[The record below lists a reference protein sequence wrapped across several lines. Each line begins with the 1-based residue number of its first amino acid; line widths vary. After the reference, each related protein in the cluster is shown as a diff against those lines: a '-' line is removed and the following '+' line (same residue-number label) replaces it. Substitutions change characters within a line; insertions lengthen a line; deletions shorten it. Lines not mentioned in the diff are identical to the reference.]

1 MNLDSSFL
9 LHLGMD
15 EPNVNLSFEEKLI
28 DNLKGKTGKHIF
40 KLGSCS
46 LHPVHT
52 AISEGVL
59 VLPLNFD
66 SLFHDL
72 HFFFKYPCAKRED
85 YQGRGMKEFT
95 NVAAEFAKR
104 HVHTRRLSMK
114 LACVRVLEEWE
125 NLCEYF
131 LIFLPTQKN
140 FKREILP
147 TTGFGLTFQK

>member
-28 DNLKGKTGKHIF
+28 DNLKGEAGKHIF

-46 LHPVHT
+46 LHPVHIVFRKG
-52 AISEGVL
+52 AL
-59 VLPLNFD
+59 VLSLDFD
-66 SLFHDL
+66 SLFL
-72 HFFFKYPCAKRED
+72 HFFFKHSSARRED
-85 YQGRGMKEFT
+85 YQGRGMKELT
-95 NVAAEFAKR
+95 NVTAEFAKK
-104 HVHTRRLSMK
+104 HVDTRRLSMT
-114 LACVRVLEEWE
+114 LAFVRVLEECD

-131 LIFLPTQKN
+131 LIFLQIQKN

-147 TTGFGLTFQK
+147 TTGFDLTFQK